1 MRYREFKIVEG
12 YTEVTKK
19 FSQEADP
26 LQVKQIIDTY
36 RDLVNRNQV
45 QGNERNIDWW
55 GKQGWEKFARFVQ
68 AKSQQSS
75 QTQTKKRSK
84 AGDSHTIEENN
95 TWLIVVPLDKEA
107 SCFHGKDSDWCTT
120 KPNRD
125 YFERYFRD
133 DGITLIYFLQKQTGA
148 KWAMA
153 VAQRGS
159 VEYFDKNDRSLTKK
173 QFDAQTGLDSSRY
186 ETEATTYDSPTQK
199 RVDTAQSN
207 MRYDKRELEKM
218 VDDFV
223 YQPRSSR
230 DPQIE
235 TLLLKVKNGHSLRHY
250 IHHLTNSVGKIN
262 FDQNMQDLIVS
273 ISPHLLKYVGN
284 VSERSARSAVK
295 KDAELIEYI
304 VNPSTAVVK
313 LAVETDPFI
322 IQKIKDPSPEVIDY
336 AIGISPFAIQALKGK
351 VTTDQLITA
360 TNAFLNMPEED
371 GGPNTRDGVPTVF
384 DVTRWLSNSNFS
396 NRNMNITDYKFYRWL
411 VDNYKFGANAIAAF
425 FMTSGK
431 IYNAKI
437 MQEIL
442 EIKPSF
448 ADAVKDLPVVD
459 NQKNQES

>member
-12 YTEVTKK
+12 YPEVTKK
-19 FSQEADP
+19 FSQEAAP
-26 LQVKQIIDTY
+26 PQVKKIIDTY

-68 AKSQQSS
+68 AKSQQLS

-95 TWLIVVPLDKEA
+95 TWLIVVPLDKAA

-120 KPNRD
+120 KPNHD
-125 YFERYFRD
+125 YFERYFGD
-133 DGITLIYFLQKQTGA
+133 DSVTLIYFLQKQTGA

-153 VAQRGS
+153 VNQDGS
-159 VEYFDKNDRSLTKK
+159 VEYFDKNDRSLTKE

-199 RVDTAQSN
+199 QVSTAQSN
-207 MRYDKRELEKM
+207 MRDDKRKLEDM

-223 YQPRSSR
+223 YRPRSSR
-230 DPQIE
+230 DPEIE
-235 TLLLKVKNGHSLRHY
+235 TLLLKVKDLRSLKHY
-250 IHHLTNSVGKIN
+250 IHHLADTMGKIN
-262 FDQNMQDLIVS
+262 FDQNMQDLIVTKALS
-273 ISPHLLKYVGN
+273 LLKHVGN

-295 KDAELIEYI
+295 EYAGSIEYI
-304 VNPSTAVVK
+304 DNPSMAVVK
-313 LAVETDPFI
+313 LAVETDPFV
-322 IQKIKDPSPEVIDY
+322 IQKINDPSPEVVDY
-336 AIGISPFAIQALKGK
+336 AIGISPWAIHGLQTGK

-360 TNAFLNMPEED
+360 TNGYLNMPEED
-371 GGPNTRDGVPTVF
+371 GGPETRNGVPIVI
-384 DVTRWLSNSNFS
+384 DVTNWLNNFE

-411 VDNYKFGANAIAAF
+411 VDNYKFGANAVAAY

-448 ADAVKDLPVVD
+448 ADAVKNLPVVD
-459 NQKNQES
+459 KQKNQES